1 MIRFCYRKRV
11 FIAVWKVNYNEEKQ
25 QSAQLR
31 DFYSKKARNYVQL
44 KEGSIGV
51 RKQEMNPE
59 RFLR

>member
-1 MIRFCYRKRV
+1 M
-11 FIAVWKVNYNEEKQ
+11 NYNEENQ

-31 DFYSKKARNYVQL
+31 DFYSRKVRNYVQL

>member
-1 MIRFCYRKRV
+1 M
-11 FIAVWKVNYNEEKQ
+11 NYNEEKQ